1 MKWANFLHIYQPSD
15 QQPDILQAII
25 DQSYKPILLHIA
37 KTPDINVTF
46 NINGALLE
54 LFDKYGHQDLIEM
67 LKKGGEEGKIEFTG
81 SAKYHAF
88 LPLLE
93 EKDIRRQIIAN
104 NETCLHYLGE
114 KAYKPK
120 GFFPPEMA
128 WSKNLTS
135 IIESLG
141 FEWILIDEIAATGEP
156 GEVDYT
162 KLYKIKNSK
171 LSVFFRERRLSNLI
185 MSAVVRSKKTLFE
198 AMKDDLKTSRYIV
211 TAMDGETFGHHR
223 PGLEKMLFDVLD
235 TSDFELVTV
244 SELLKEPREVI
255 ELEPVPST
263 WASSKSDIAAG
274 IQFLSWND
282 PENKIHKWQ
291 WELFHLVR
299 TAVGS
304 MDKNNPVFSQV
315 EKKMDTATAS
325 DHFWWASA
333 KPWWSVEMI
342 EDGAFRLLET
352 IRMVPNVS
360 NNDLNLA
367 GELYEKI
374 ISTAF
379 NWQRTGRIRTMMQ
392 EQNSILRIPF
402 KDRTIGRGGG
412 ERGVYHAFI
421 DMMKELEKK
430 AAKNR
435 EYEKAILWRD
445 AMYKLEHKLDIYD
458 TINAIDLVRIE
469 IPNEEVEKTIQEYK
483 QKYAELRGGQPE
495 QRGS

>member
-15 QQPDILQAII
+15 QQPDILQAIV
-25 DQSYKPILLHIA
+25 DQSYRPILSHID
-37 KTPDINVTF
+37 KTPKIKVTL

-54 LFDKYGHQDLIEM
+54 LFDKYGHKDLLQM

-93 EKDIRRQIIAN
+93 EKDIRRQILAN
-104 NETCLHYLGE
+104 DETCLEYLGE

-128 WSKNLTS
+128 WNSKLTP

-141 FEWILIDEIAATGEP
+141 FKWIVIDEIAATGTP
-156 GEVDYT
+156 GGVDYT
-162 KLYKIKNSK
+162 KLYKIKNSE
-171 LSVFFRERRLSNLI
+171 LFAFFRERRLSNLI
-185 MSAVVRSKKTLFE
+185 MSAVVRSKETLFE
-198 AMKDDLKTSRYIV
+198 SMKEDLNSSRYIV

-223 PGLEKMLFDVLD
+223 PGLEKMLFDILD
-235 TSDFELVTV
+235 TKDFELITL
-244 SELLKEPREVI
+244 SELLLEKREVI
-255 ELEPVPST
+255 ELEPIAST
-263 WASSKSDIAAG
+263 WASSKSDIDSG

-282 PENKIHKWQ
+282 PSNKIHKWQ

-299 TAVGS
+299 SEVEA
-304 MDKNNPVFSQV
+304 MDKNSATFPEVQ
-315 EKKMDTATAS
+315 KKMDTATSS

-352 IRMVPNVS
+352 LRMVPNVS
-360 NNDLNLA
+360 KDKLSLA
-367 GELYEKI
+367 RELYEKI

-392 EQNSILRIPF
+392 EQSSILRIPF
-402 KDRTIGRGGG
+402 KDRTIGKGGA
-412 ERGVYHAFI
+412 EQGVYYAFM
-421 DMMKELEKK
+421 DMMKGLEEK
-430 AAKNR
+430 AIKNR

-445 AMYKLEHKLDIYD
+445 AMYKFENKLDIYD

-469 IPNEEVEKTIQEYK
+469 IPNLEVEKTVEEYK
-483 QKYAELRGGQPE
+483 QKYRELRGGQPE